1 MRPDKASPLGEE
13 RTAPWFGRPGIH
25 SESDASILICSPS
38 DKTLEF
44 DGDLEAHAMALGETE
59 YAPPITKT
67 YLPVLGG
74 EW

>member
-1 MRPDKASPLGEE
+1 MTLNRADPRRRA
-13 RTAPWFGRPGIH
+13 RTASWFGRPGKH